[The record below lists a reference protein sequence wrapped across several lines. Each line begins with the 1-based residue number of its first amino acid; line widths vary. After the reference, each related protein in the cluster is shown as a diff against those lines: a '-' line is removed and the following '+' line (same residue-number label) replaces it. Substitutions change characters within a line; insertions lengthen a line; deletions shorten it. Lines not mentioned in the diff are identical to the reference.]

1 MTKKLL
7 LGSTALIA
15 VSLVSSTASAQ
26 IEMRLGG
33 FMNQWFGF
41 GDNDSQYN
49 LQDVDQWSNTEVFF
63 LGQGTTDNGLTF
75 GVNIQLEGNTTGDQI
90 DESFLFLSG
99 NWGRFLIGS
108 ENSAGYLMTI
118 TAPNVSLPI
127 NSGSQTQHIALP
139 ALNGGQIFRSPFG
152 STTIEPAR
160 DNDGQKLT
168 YFTPRF
174 SGLQLG
180 VSYLPDIDDTGGD
193 RNALIADTDAYT
205 NGISVGINYD
215 NEFDGVGVQASG
227 GFFYAEA
234 PDGLGNVITPGGNSV
249 DLGEDFIGYSAGA
262 AVSFGGF
269 EVGGSY
275 AVVTEGV
282 LTQQTSGDV
291 STTEGYGFDVGVSYG
306 QGPWSVSGT
315 YFYGEQDS
323 LFDVGGKDEH
333 ESYAVGGRYNLGSSI
348 SLLASAGFTDF
359 EGEDGTT
366 SLDDNDGFFI
376 TGGIGIRF

>member
-118 TAPNVSLPI
+118 TAPNVALPI

-139 ALNGGQIFRSPFG
+139 ALNGGEIFRSPFG

-180 VSYLPDIDDTGGD
+180 VSYLPDVDDTGGD
-193 RNALIADTDAYT
+193 RNSLIADTDAYT
-205 NGISVGINYD
+205 NGISVGVNYD

-234 PDGLGNVITPGGNSV
+234 PNGLGVVTTAGGNTV
-249 DLGEDFIGYSAGA
+249 DLGEDFIGYSVGAG
-262 AVSFGGF
+262 VSFGGF
-269 EVGGSY
+269 TVGGSF
-275 AVVTEGV
+275 AEVTEGV
-282 LTQQTSGDV
+282 LEVVGTDV
-291 STTEGYGFDVGVSYG
+291 TTTEGYGFDVGVSYE
-306 QGPWSVSGT
+306 QGPWAVSGT
-315 YFYGEQDS
+315 YFFGQQDS
-323 LFDVGGKDEH
+323 LFDIGDEDEH
-333 ESYAVGGRYNLGSSI
+333 ESYVVGGRYNLGASI
-348 SLLASAGFTDF
+348 ALLASAGFTDF